1 MNYLNTKVDYHVHI
15 GQWYNVY
22 YSYNAVLAAL
32 KSIDVEE
39 VWFSSTSSELYC
51 KESFDVKNNNSDS
64 SQLPTALE
72 LYNLIKN
79 EVLEAMEYGKKIG
92 LRAVPLYWVIP
103 EVHFSTN
110 ANISIEKAMKEVPY
124 KGFKIHP
131 RGNHWN
137 LSDKKTFQLAESV
150 FYYANENKL
159 PILIHCGYDDFE
171 NPKLFEKFIAK
182 YQNVK
187 VQLAHCKP
195 VEDTLYMLKKY
206 PNTICDTAF
215 VPEEVQ
221 NQIVSAGFE
230 NRIKYGSDF
239 PITHW
244 YEMKPKT
251 NPSLQELKRFLRN
264 SLKI

>member
-72 LYNLIKN
+72 LYNFIKN

-103 EVHFSTN
+103 EIHFSTN
-110 ANISIEKAMKEVPY
+110 ANISIEKAMKEV
-124 KGFKIHP
+124 KKVEEKI
-131 RGNHWN
+131 RKQNNGEVD
-137 LSDKKTFQLAESV
+137 L
-150 FYYANENKL
+150 
-159 PILIHCGYDDFE
+159 DDF
-171 NPKLFEKFIAK
+171 F
-182 YQNVK
+182 
-187 VQLAHCKP
+187 
-195 VEDTLYMLKKY
+195 DT
-206 PNTICDTAF
+206 DT
-215 VPEEVQ
+215 EE
-221 NQIVSAGFE
+221 
-230 NRIKYGSDF
+230 
-239 PITHW
+239 
-244 YEMKPKT
+244 
-251 NPSLQELKRFLRN
+251 
-264 SLKI
+264 